1 MKKLFLSTGLLS
13 LLFAVAWAAVSGPDF
28 SGTWA
33 LDKAKSE
40 GLPQQMA
47 NADISWVITV
57 ADKALK
63 KEVKGG
69 MAPQT
74 ENYKL
79 DGTEV
84 AEDVT
89 MRQATMKAKRT
100 AKAMGEMLELKSVV
114 SGEFNGNAF
123 TFTTTQHLELAD
135 GGKTLKVHQVRDTPQ
150 GPQESKLVFTK
161 K

>member
-1 MKKLFLSTGLLS
+1 MKKLSLTTGLLCV
-13 LLFAVAWAAVSGPDF
+13 LFALAWATVPAPDF

-47 NADISWVITV
+47 NQDITWMITV
-57 ADKALK
+57 ADKSLK

-84 AEDVT
+84 NEDVNFG
-89 MRQATMKAKRT
+89 QATMKAKRT
-100 AKAMGEMLELKSVV
+100 AKVMGEMLELKSVA

-123 TFTTTQHLELAD
+123 TMTTTQHLELAD
-135 GGKTLKVHQVRDTPQ
+135 GGKTLKVHQIRESQ
-150 GPQESKLVFTK
+150 RGNQESKLVFTK

>member
-1 MKKLFLSTGLLS
+1 MKKLFLSTGLLCF
-13 LLFAVAWAAVSGPDF
+13 LMAMVFATTAAPDF
-28 SGTWA
+28 SGTWS

-40 GLPQQMA
+40 GLPRQMA
-47 NADISWVITV
+47 DADISWVISV
-57 ADKALK
+57 ADKAFK

-79 DGTEV
+79 DGSEV

-100 AKAMGEMLELKSVV
+100 AKAMGEMLELKSVI
-114 SGEFNGNAF
+114 SGEFNGNAI
-123 TFTTTQHLELAD
+123 TITTTQHLELAD
-135 GGKTLKVHQVRDTPQ
+135 GGKTLKVHQTSERPN
-150 GPQESKLVFTK
+150 GSQESKLVFTK